1 MNAPK
6 WDGKRWRI
14 RVMKEGRSFSFS
26 SSVPGPKGRREVL
39 KKYDQWYFGEASGE
53 KTVGRVAHEF
63 LEDVKARRGETSEA
77 YTQYER
83 YIRLYIAPRIAQKK
97 ICKVTLRDWQSVI
110 NEASGSNKPLSEKT
124 LKNLRGI
131 IKGIIKFGY
140 EDYQCELLRGDLYIP
155 KGHSRKEK
163 EILQKDDARR
173 LLEESD
179 LWYHPLFCFLLLTGM
194 RPGEALGLKTSDI
207 NNDIITIRRAVN
219 AAGQIT
225 EGKNENARR
234 VIPIGTMTREIL
246 DKTIKR
252 NEEYKLHTEWIFCSP
267 DGSKGNQSSMRNH
280 WLKLKAERN
289 LPGSVYSLRHTFIS
303 MMKNVLPEQSIK
315 DIVGH
320 SVSMTTFETYGH
332 FVDGDQKRA
341 AEVIDLTFGQ
351 NLGQNES
358 ITSGQSEETIPQTP

>member
-39 KKYDQWYFGEASGE
+39 KKYDQWYYGEASGE

-163 EILQKDDARR
+163 EILQKDDVKR
-173 LLEESD
+173 LFEPSD
-179 LWYHPLFCFLLLTGM
+179 LWYHNLFLLGCLTGM
-194 RPGEALGLKTSDI
+194 RPGELLGLKVSDI

-358 ITSGQSEETIPQTP
+358 ITSGQSEQTIPQTP

>member
-1 MNAPK
+1 MTSPK

-26 SSVPGPKGRREVL
+26 SSVPGTKGRKEVQQ
-39 KKYDQWYFGEASGE
+39 KYDQWFYGEASGT
-53 KTVGRVAHEF
+53 KTVGRVAQEF
-63 LEDVKARRGETSEA
+63 LEDVKARRGENSEA
-77 YTQYER
+77 YSQYER
-83 YIRLYIAPRIAQKK
+83 YIRLYIAPRIASVK
-97 ICKVTLRDWQSVI
+97 ISKVTLRDWQSVI
-110 NEASGSNKPLSEKT
+110 NEASGRNKALSEKT

-140 EDYQCELLRGDLYIP
+140 EDYQCELLRGNLYIP

-194 RPGEALGLKTSDI
+194 RPGEAFGLQVDDVRGSI
-207 NNDIITIRRAVN
+207 VTIKRSVN
-219 AAGQIT
+219 ASGQIT

-234 VIPIGTMTREIL
+234 VVPIGNMTRAIL
-246 DKTIKR
+246 DKTIQR
-252 NEEYKLHTEWIFCSP
+252 NDEYKLHTKWIFCSP
-267 DGSKGNQSSMRNH
+267 DGSMGNQSTMRNH
-280 WLKLKAERN
+280 WEKLKKERN
-289 LPGSVYSLRHTFIS
+289 LPGTVYSLRHTFIS

-332 FVDGDQKRA
+332 FVDGDQQRA
-341 AEVIDLTFGQ
+341 AEIIDLTFGQ

-358 ITSGQSEETIPQTP
+358 TTDGL

>member
-1 MNAPK
+1 MTSPK

-26 SSVPGPKGRREVL
+26 SSVPGAKGRKEVQQ
-39 KKYDQWYFGEASGE
+39 KYDQWFYGEASGS
-53 KTVGRVAHEF
+53 KTVGRVAQEF
-63 LEDVKARRGETSEA
+63 LEDVKARRGENSEA
-77 YTQYER
+77 YSQYER
-83 YIRLYIAPRIAQKK
+83 YIRLYIAPRIASVK
-97 ICKVTLRDWQSVI
+97 ISKVTLRDWQSVI
-110 NEASGSNKPLSEKT
+110 NEASGCHKALSEKT

-140 EDYQCELLRGDLYIP
+140 EDYQCELLRGNLYIP

-173 LLEESD
+173 LLEDSD

-194 RPGEALGLKTSDI
+194 RPGEALGLQVDDVRGSI
-207 NNDIITIRRAVN
+207 VTIKRSVN
-219 AAGQIT
+219 ASGQIT

-234 VIPIGTMTREIL
+234 VVPIGNMTRAIL
-246 DKTIKR
+246 DKTIQR
-252 NEEYKLHTEWIFCSP
+252 NDEYKLHTKWIFCSP
-267 DGSKGNQSSMRNH
+267 DGSMGNQSTMRNH
-280 WLKLKAERN
+280 WEKLKKERN
-289 LPGSVYSLRHTFIS
+289 LPGTVYSLRHTFIS

-332 FVDGDQKRA
+332 FVDGDQKRV
-341 AEVIDLTFGQ
+341 AEIIDLTFGQ

-358 ITSGQSEETIPQTP
+358 TTDGL

>member
-1 MNAPK
+1 MTSPK

-14 RVMKEGRSFSFS
+14 RVMREGRSFSFS
-26 SSVPGPKGRREVL
+26 SSVPGAKGRKEVQQ
-39 KKYDQWYFGEASGE
+39 KYDQWFYGEASGS
-53 KTVGRVAHEF
+53 KTVGRVAQEF
-63 LEDVKARRGETSEA
+63 LEDVKARRGENSEA
-77 YTQYER
+77 YSQYER
-83 YIRLYIAPRIAQKK
+83 YIRLYIAPRIASAK
-97 ICKVTLRDWQSVI
+97 ISKVTLRDWQSVI
-110 NEASGSNKPLSEKT
+110 NEASGRHKALSEKT

-140 EDYQCELLRGDLYIP
+140 EDYQCELLRGNLYIP
-155 KGHSRKEK
+155 KGHSKKEK

-194 RPGEALGLKTSDI
+194 RPGEALGLQVDDVRGSI
-207 NNDIITIRRAVN
+207 VTIKRSVN

-234 VIPIGTMTREIL
+234 VVPIGNLTRAIL
-246 DKTIKR
+246 DKTIQR
-252 NEEYKLHTEWIFCSP
+252 NIENNLQTEWIFCSP
-267 DGSKGNQSSMRNH
+267 DGSMGNQSTMRNH
-280 WLKLKAERN
+280 WNALKKERN

-332 FVDGDQKRA
+332 FVDGDQQRA
-341 AEVIDLTFGQ
+341 AEIIDLTFGQ
-351 NLGQNES
+351 NLGQNKS
-358 ITSGQSEETIPQTP
+358 ITDGQ

>member
-1 MNAPK
+1 MTSPK

-14 RVMKEGRSFSFS
+14 RVMKEGKSFSFS
-26 SSVPGPKGRREVL
+26 SSVPGAKGRKEVQQ
-39 KKYDQWYFGEASGE
+39 KYDQWFYGEASGS
-53 KTVGRVAHEF
+53 KTVGRVAQEF
-63 LEDVKARRGETSEA
+63 LEDVKARRGENSEA
-77 YTQYER
+77 FSQYER
-83 YIRLYIAPRIAQKK
+83 YIRLYIAPRIASVK

-110 NEASGSNKPLSEKT
+110 NEASGRHKALSEKT

-140 EDYQCELLRGDLYIP
+140 EDYQCELLRGNLYIP

-194 RPGEALGLKTSDI
+194 RPGEALGLQIDDVRGSI
-207 NNDIITIRRAVN
+207 VTIKRSVN
-219 AAGQIT
+219 ASGQIT

-234 VIPIGTMTREIL
+234 VVPIGNMTRAIL
-246 DKTIKR
+246 DKTIQR
-252 NEEYKLHTEWIFCSP
+252 NDKYKLHTKWIFCSP
-267 DGSKGNQSSMRNH
+267 DGSMGNQSTMRNH
-280 WLKLKAERN
+280 WEKLKKERN
-289 LPGSVYSLRHTFIS
+289 LPGTVYSLRHTFIS
-303 MMKNVLPEQSIK
+303 MMKSVLPEQSIK

-341 AEVIDLTFGQ
+341 AEIIDLTFGQ

-358 ITSGQSEETIPQTP
+358 TTDGL

>member
-1 MNAPK
+1 MISPK

-14 RVMKEGRSFSFS
+14 REMREGRSFSFS
-26 SSVPGPKGRREVL
+26 SSVPGTRGRKEVIR
-39 KKYDQWYFGEASGE
+39 KYEQWYYGEASGS
-53 KTVGRVAHEF
+53 KTVGRVAQEF

-77 YTQYER
+77 YIQYER
-83 YIRLYIAPRIAQKK
+83 YIRLYIAPKIASMK

-110 NEASGSNKPLSEKT
+110 NEARGRNKALSEKT

-140 EDYQCELLRGDLYIP
+140 EDYQCELLRGNLYIP

-194 RPGEALGLKTSDI
+194 RPGEALGLQVDDVKQNIVNIKRS
-207 NNDIITIRRAVN
+207 VN

-234 VIPIGTMTREIL
+234 VVPIGNMTREIL
-246 DKTIKR
+246 DKTIER
-252 NEEYKLHTEWIFCSP
+252 NERYNLGTKWIFCSP
-267 DGSKGNQSSMRNH
+267 DGSMGNQSTMRNH
-280 WLKLKAERN
+280 WEKLKKERD
-289 LPGSVYSLRHTFIS
+289 LPGTVYSLRHTFIS

-341 AEVIDLTFGQ
+341 AEIIDLTFGQ

-358 ITSGQSEETIPQTP
+358 TTDGQ